1 MEPARTSVPKPGTL
15 VSSRYR
21 VGAPLGEGGM
31 GVVLAARDER
41 EGRDVAIKLLQVV
54 GEQNIERFLR
64 EAKLSMKIDSQH
76 VVRVLDVG
84 QLNGNPFFVM
94 ERLDGEDFGQKI
106 REGELGLTEVADCI
120 LQTCEALAHAHGA
133 GVVHRDI
140 KASNLFEHRLS
151 DGSTVVKVLD
161 FGISKS
167 IATNP
172 NEVERTLTRTR
183 DGGFLGSP
191 PYMSPEH
198 VKDPRNVDGRSDLW
212 SLGVVAYRLLSTQ
225 FPFAGETTGEVL
237 AAILEGKPKR
247 LRQLHIEVPEAIDHV
262 IIDRLLARD
271 REGRFNDAG
280 LVAKAFAPYASSKWR
295 HYGERVPEIVARS
308 SMPAPT
314 DRSAKRRA
322 AAEPRTATVP
332 PPVPEYTPTIAL
344 EELSPR
350 GMIPPGAL
358 SFNDITGPRLP
369 IVKPGALDPATPATP
384 VPSPLEVL
392 SSGPLPL
399 IRPIEPKPKSRAGL
413 VVGLLAV
420 MLLAGGGATAYV
432 LMHRTAPPPPAT
444 AAAITTVVELPPPPA
459 PPAPAPAATS
469 APVEPA
475 PAPAPLESHVTRTT
489 RKPVARPP
497 VRPAAPA
504 PAPKP
509 KTELEKNPY
518 AQ

>member
-1 MEPARTSVPKPGTL
+1 MYFVRDADLFAPIDPVTWHAASIWVPVDKSSPDALAFDKATCHCCAPLARGLEATNNVSGGRSVDGAGRVIVGHWTVPPGKSTWSSPLKLPAGFPAKGQKLHATWTHLHPFATEVRLSAHKPGC
-15 VSSRYR
+15 
-21 VGAPLGEGGM
+21 A
-31 GVVLAARDER
+31 
-41 EGRDVAIKLLQVV
+41 
-54 GEQNIERFLR
+54 
-64 EAKLSMKIDSQH
+64 
-76 VVRVLDVG
+76 
-84 QLNGNPFFVM
+84 
-94 ERLDGEDFGQKI
+94 
-106 REGELGLTEVADCI
+106 
-120 LQTCEALAHAHGA
+120 
-133 GVVHRDI
+133 
-140 KASNLFEHRLS
+140 
-151 DGSTVVKVLD
+151 
-161 FGISKS
+161 
-167 IATNP
+167 
-172 NEVERTLTRTR
+172 
-183 DGGFLGSP
+183 
-191 PYMSPEH
+191 
-198 VKDPRNVDGRSDLW
+198 
-212 SLGVVAYRLLSTQ
+212 
-225 FPFAGETTGEVL
+225 
-237 AAILEGKPKR
+237 
-247 LRQLHIEVPEAIDHV
+247 
-262 IIDRLLARD
+262 
-271 REGRFNDAG
+271 
-280 LVAKAFAPYASSKWR
+280 
-295 HYGERVPEIVARS
+295 PEIVARS

-332 PPVPEYTPTIAL
+332 PPGPEDPPTIAL

>member
-1 MEPARTSVPKPGTL
+1 
-15 VSSRYR
+15 
-21 VGAPLGEGGM
+21 M

-120 LQTCEALAHAHGA
+120 IQTCEALAHAHGA
-133 GVVHRDI
+133 GIVHRDI
-140 KASNLFEHRLS
+140 KASNLFEHRLPG
-151 DGSTVVKVLD
+151 GSTVVKVLD

-247 LRQLHIEVPEAIDHV
+247 LRQLDIEVPEALDHA

-271 REGRFNDAG
+271 REARYNDAG
-280 LVAKAFAPYASSKWR
+280 LVARAFAPYASSKWR
-295 HYGERVPEIVARS
+295 HYGERVPEIVARGRVPS
-308 SMPAPT
+308 T
-314 DRSAKRRA
+314 IDRSAKRKA

-332 PPVPEYTPTIAL
+332 PPVAEDPPTIAL

-350 GMIPPGAL
+350 AMIPPGAL
-358 SFNDITGPRLP
+358 SFNDITGPGLP
-369 IVKPGALDPATPATP
+369 LPKPRALEPTTPATP

-399 IRPIEPKPKSRAGL
+399 LRPIESKPKSRAGL

-420 MLLAGGGATAYV
+420 MLLAGGGATAYGV
-432 LMHRTAPPPPAT
+432 MHRPPPPPPPAI
-444 AAAITTVVELPPPPA
+444 ATVAELAPPPA
-459 PPAPAPAATS
+459 PAPAPAPAATS
-469 APVEPA
+469 VVAEPTPALAPVPV
-475 PAPAPLESHVTRTT
+475 ESHVTHTT
-489 RKPVARPP
+489 RKPIARPP